1 MTDQDKW
8 LDVRKPT
15 LWERMTDWF
24 EGKKPDINIMRQME
38 RAIADEMHAKPTYQ
52 ITIVVIDTYVV
63 NIVAANEE
71 EAEALARQDV
81 VDAELDP
88 DEHDVEVTNIIMMGE
103 LGV

>member
-1 MTDQDKW
+1 MTDQN
-8 LDVRKPT
+8 V
-15 LWERMTDWF
+15 
-24 EGKKPDINIMRQME
+24 
-38 RAIADEMHAKPTYQ
+38 YQ
-52 ITIVVIDTYVV
+52 ITVVVIDTYIRNV
-63 NIVAANEE
+63 VAANED